1 MHAIRPLW
9 ACFLGLVSLVAF
21 NTQVLAEDLEAKI
34 TEKQVVDLVG
44 ATCAALG
51 KDAPATLA
59 SINKGEAP
67 YKDAANPTLY
77 VFVYDLDVKM
87 IAHPKADLVGKSMKG
102 KPDLK
107 GKRFRDEIVE
117 KAKAETK
124 GWVDY
129 LYQKPGET
137 GIFEK
142 TTYFQMA
149 KGSDGASYVVCCGKY
164 RDKK

>member
-1 MHAIRPLW
+1 
-9 ACFLGLVSLVAF
+9 
-21 NTQVLAEDLEAKI
+21 
-34 TEKQVVDLVG
+34 
-44 ATCAALG
+44 
-51 KDAPATLA
+51 
-59 SINKGEAP
+59 
-67 YKDAANPTLY
+67 
-77 VFVYDLDVKM
+77 
-87 IAHPKADLVGKSMKG
+87 MKG

-117 KAKAETK
+117 KARAETK